1 MYDPDA
7 GKRVLK
13 AGIHIADLASV
24 FHEGLLHPCIL
35 AYGEEEHAQHEHH
48 KRQCE
53 LPVDQEQ
60 EYEGTG
66 DLHYGDEEVLGTVVR
81 EFCNVKKVGY
91 ELAHHLAGIVAG
103 CSRRKKAFRNDRR
116 AAGAY
121 LSPCWRPSYAPGS

>member
-1 MYDPDA
+1 MIVRPGCRQA
-7 GKRVLK
+7 CPE

-91 ELAHHLAGIVAG
+91 ELAHHLAGIVAAVVG
-103 CSRRKKAFRNDRR
+103 EESF
-116 AAGAY
+116 
-121 LSPCWRPSYAPGS
+121 S